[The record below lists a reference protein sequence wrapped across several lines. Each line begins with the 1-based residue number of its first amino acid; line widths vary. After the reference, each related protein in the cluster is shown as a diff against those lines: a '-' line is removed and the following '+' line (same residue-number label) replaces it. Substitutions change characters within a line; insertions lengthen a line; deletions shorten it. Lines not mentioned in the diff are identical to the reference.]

1 MSFSSLSNS
10 EKLLAAQIAL
20 KNIETNVYR
29 LVSEIGLDPDTFNMN
44 TYSYDESEENED
56 LFDSQKKKNLVA
68 ELAKVATLK
77 QKIEQLS

>member
-1 MSFSSLSNS
+1 MSFSSLSKS